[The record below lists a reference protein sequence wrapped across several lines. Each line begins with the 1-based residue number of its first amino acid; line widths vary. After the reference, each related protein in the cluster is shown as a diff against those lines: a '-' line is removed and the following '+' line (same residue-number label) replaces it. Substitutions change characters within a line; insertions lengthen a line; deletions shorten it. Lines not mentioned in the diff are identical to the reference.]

1 VVADNDDAVWV
12 TESQQYSLAELVTL
26 SGLRETELRE
36 LVEYGAL
43 RPANPEG
50 PSWVF
55 SGRCLLSVRAAYRI
69 RASFELEP
77 HALALVVSLLE
88 RIRELEV
95 RLGHLDAQ
103 QPRQSFD

>member
-1 VVADNDDAVWV
+1 VDAEKDDAVWV

-26 SGLRETELRE
+26 SGLPETALRE

-50 PSWVF
+50 PGWLF
-55 SGRCLLSVRAAYRI
+55 SGQCLLSVRAAYRI

-77 HALALVVSLLE
+77 QGLALVVSLLE
-88 RIRELEV
+88 RIRELEA
-95 RLGHLDAQ
+95 RFDHLDAQ
-103 QPRQSFD
+103 QPRQSWK

>member
-1 VVADNDDAVWV
+1 VAAEHDDAVWV

-26 SGLRETELRE
+26 SGLPETELRE
-36 LVEYGAL
+36 LVDYGAL

-55 SGRCLLSVRAAYRI
+55 SGQCLLSVRAAYRI

-77 HALALVVSLLE
+77 HGLALVVSLLE
-88 RIRELEV
+88 RIRELEA

-103 QPRQSFD
+103 QPRGPRD

>member
-1 VVADNDDAVWV
+1 MAADSDDAVWV

-26 SGLRETELRE
+26 SGLPETELRE

-50 PSWVF
+50 PSWLF
-55 SGRCLLSVRAAYRI
+55 SGQCLLSVRAAYRI

-77 HALALVVSLLE
+77 HSLALVVSLLE
-88 RIRELEV
+88 RIRELQE

-103 QPRQSFD
+103 QPRGS

>member
-1 VVADNDDAVWV
+1 MAAEHDDAVWV

-26 SGLRETELRE
+26 SGLPETELRE
-36 LVEYGAL
+36 LVDYGAL

-55 SGRCLLSVRAAYRI
+55 SGQCLLSVRAAYRI

-77 HALALVVSLLE
+77 HGLALVVSLLE
-88 RIRELEV
+88 RIRELEA

-103 QPRQSFD
+103 QPRRSGD